1 MSHLT
6 EKMSHLT
13 TKMSHATHINVT
25 QGSIKCMYTYINNYY
40 VSGRVGCILFIAN
53 QQKKSGALHTSIKVY
68 LKLKKK

>member
-53 QQKKSGALHTSIKVY
+53 QPKNIWCTSHFSKVY
-68 LKLKKK
+68 LKLKQK